1 MSQLQQV
8 DKYVNDIVSANHVVY
23 SQEVPLQVA
32 RSIKGIR
39 TVDEVGLIVRL
50 IVRISLCLSVCLILL
65 RTVNRCI
72 RTQSGW
78 SVWRQQSL
86 TCCRVGQADRRLRS
100 SAVEREA
107 ETVPIMQMFP
117 QTVSLT
123 GFGAALV
130 PGQTTND
137 AHICIIK

>member
-78 SVWRQQSL
+78 SV
-86 TCCRVGQADRRLRS
+86 
-100 SAVEREA
+100 
-107 ETVPIMQMFP
+107 
-117 QTVSLT
+117 
-123 GFGAALV
+123 
-130 PGQTTND
+130 
-137 AHICIIK
+137 